1 MGLFLPPANAAV
13 PSGNGQAQALVTTA
27 DLNVTNAS
35 FANMTIPDKYQVTPT
50 LLKVGISTNDSALN
64 GPKGEMAAV
73 PRTIGFST
81 TPETIIIV
89 IIGIAA
95 ICLGV
100 WYSLKQKQK

>member
-1 MGLFLPPANAAV
+1 
-13 PSGNGQAQALVTTA
+13 
-27 DLNVTNAS
+27 
-35 FANMTIPDKYQVTPT
+35 MTIPDKYQVTPT

>member
-1 MGLFLPPANAAV
+1 VPLASVAV
-13 PSGNGQAQALVTTA
+13 PAGGGQGQALVTTA

-35 FANMTIPDKYQVTPT
+35 LENATIPDKYQATPT
-50 LLKVGISTNDSALN
+50 LLQVRISTNDSSLN

-73 PRTIGFST
+73 PWTIGFST
-81 TPETIIIV
+81 TSETIIIV